1 MHAQA
6 TMWGDAA
13 KDSYDP
19 NIPDYVSNILG
30 PMRKYYVNERKSE
43 SELLLSKVWLI
54 QFCNKYPIH
63 YLFSGYQ
70 LTIMHLLET

>member
-1 MHAQA
+1 MYAQA

-30 PMRKYYVNERKSE
+30 PMRKYYVNERKSQ
-43 SELLLSKVWLI
+43 SELLLPKVCI
-54 QFCNKYPIH
+54 MHCKKYPIH
-63 YLFSGYQ
+63 NIL
-70 LTIMHLLET
+70 

>member
-43 SELLLSKVWLI
+43 SELLLSKVWLM
-54 QFCNKYPIH
+54 QFYKTNI
-63 YLFSGYQ
+63 
-70 LTIMHLLET
+70 

>member
-1 MHAQA
+1 
-6 TMWGDAA
+6 MWGDAA

-43 SELLLSKVWLI
+43 SELLLSKVWFI

-63 YLFSGYQ
+63 YFLADTSS
-70 LTIMHLLET
+70 L